1 MEEPNALPRTKIF
14 MLIVIAAI
22 VVVWAAVGVLVWA
35 ACAAASRADAA
46 GQATGLPPGLGASGS
61 WRPSPELTDRL
72 TVWDSLPGLPVRDTK
87 LRPQGAR

>member
-1 MEEPNALPRTKIF
+1 

-22 VVVWAAVGVLVWA
+22 VVVWAAVGALVWA

-46 GQATGLPPGLGASGS
+46 GQATGRASGLGAGP
-61 WRPSPELTDRL
+61 WRPSPELTGRL
-72 TVWDSLPGLPVRDTK
+72 TVWENLPGLPVRDTK